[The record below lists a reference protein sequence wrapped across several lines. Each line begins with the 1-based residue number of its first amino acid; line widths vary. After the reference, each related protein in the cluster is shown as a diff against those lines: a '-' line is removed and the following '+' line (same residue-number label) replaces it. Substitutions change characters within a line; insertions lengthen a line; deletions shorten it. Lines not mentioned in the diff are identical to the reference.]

1 MTKKFD
7 KQKKSKKA
15 SKDKSEKKPT
25 KKSSNKNETQYTFPY
40 PNLMVSRDK
49 IVEHFKNEAQME
61 KEKESVKIE
70 QIKK

>member
-25 KKSSNKNETQYTFPY
+25 K
-40 PNLMVSRDK
+40 NLRIK
-49 IVEHFKNEAQME
+49 TKHNTHFLIQT
-61 KEKESVKIE
+61 
-70 QIKK
+70 